1 MWRAVPTNPTKC
13 LLSLSTAPQE
23 GRWLAG
29 IVPTLQTRQARRRD
43 FPRMLHT
50 SVRRR
55 AGEES
60 SGLCVS
66 SRNPVS
72 CLLGM

>member
-23 GRWLAG
+23 GRGTVA
-29 IVPTLQTRQARRRD
+29 IVPALQTWQARRRD
-43 FPRMLHT
+43 FPGMLHT

-66 SRNPVS
+66 S
-72 CLLGM
+72 